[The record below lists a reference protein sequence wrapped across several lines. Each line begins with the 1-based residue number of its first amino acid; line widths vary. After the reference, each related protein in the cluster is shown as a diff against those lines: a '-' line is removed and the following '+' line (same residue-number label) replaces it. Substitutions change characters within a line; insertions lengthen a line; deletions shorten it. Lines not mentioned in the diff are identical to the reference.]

1 MGRVGGKGKGQDD
14 ISLMRIPSLA
24 RFQSQDCDYRGGHA
38 VYFHMRICGC
48 GCDQARPQHVPSSI
62 LADFGPDIH
71 VFRVKNRISHIF
83 PFPGGSPGQSLFL
96 RYEIEKRLRVRAV
109 YFQTALPPGFVQL
122 ASRTT
127 MPLTKLLGNTS
138 SCLLV
143 CIWSSI
149 LCYIVQSR
157 LSSVNAL
164 NISKLDIFGCPEQ
177 LNR

>member
-48 GCDQARPQHVPSSI
+48 GCDQARPQHLRSSI
-62 LADFGPDIH
+62 LANFRPDIH

-96 RYEIEKRLRVRAV
+96 RYEIEKRLRVSAV
-109 YFQTALPPGFVQL
+109 YFQTALPPDFVQDHDAVDQAAGEHL
-122 ASRTT
+122 QLFVSVHLELHTLLHCSITT
-127 MPLTKLLGNTS
+127 QQRK
-138 SCLLV
+138 
-143 CIWSSI
+143 CIR
-149 LCYIVQSR
+149 YQ
-157 LSSVNAL
+157 
-164 NISKLDIFGCPEQ
+164 
-177 LNR
+177 

>member
-38 VYFHMRICGC
+38 VYFHM
-48 GCDQARPQHVPSSI
+48 Q
-62 LADFGPDIH
+62 
-71 VFRVKNRISHIF
+71 NRISHIF

-96 RYEIEKRLRVRAV
+96 RYEIEKRLRVSAA
-109 YFQTALPPGFVQL
+109 YFQTALPPGFMQL

-157 LSSVNAL
+157 PSSANAL
-164 NISKLDIFGCPEQ
+164 DISKLDIFAVQNSSIGDLGTEQ
-177 LNR
+177 SCRRQI